1 MTNNAVR
8 NNGVQDVTL
17 DLKDLTISWENINMK
32 KKKGAILQ
40 MQHVLSSKMGK
51 KYPQTERMLLV
62 LNLMLSENKE
72 IDPTGKRLK

>member
-32 KKKGAILQ
+32 KKKEQFFKCSMYLAA
-40 MQHVLSSKMGK
+40 KWAK
-51 KYPQTERMLLV
+51 NT
-62 LNLMLSENKE
+62 
-72 IDPTGKRLK
+72 LKLKGCY